1 MTLSPASP
9 TSLALT
15 VYCSSSRQLPAV
27 YTAEAE
33 ALGRLI
39 AQRGHTLVYGGGN
52 IGLMGIVARATL
64 TAGGTVTGVILKE
77 FLDKGY
83 GQDGHEMHVVEDM
96 RARKQRL
103 EELGDAYIVLPG
115 GFGTIEEVSE
125 VLSFRQLGFHAKPI
139 VFVNTNQFF
148 TPLLAFFERAFEE
161 AFIHERFREV
171 YTVVDTPQAALD
183 LIETFPSEQSLLKKL
198 S

>member
-1 MTLSPASP
+1 MTLSPTP
-9 TSLALT
+9 LALT

-52 IGLMGIVARATL
+52 IGLMGAVARAAL
-64 TAGGTVTGVILKE
+64 AEGGQVTGVILKE

-83 GQDGHEMHVVEDM
+83 GQDGHEMHVVDDM
-96 RARKQRL
+96 RARKQGL
-103 EELGDAYIVLPG
+103 EELGDAYIILPG

-125 VLSFRQLGFHAKPI
+125 VLSFKQLGFHTKPI
-139 VFVNTNQFF
+139 VFVNTKQFF
-148 TPLLAFFERAFEE
+148 TPLLAFFDRAFEE
-161 AFIHERFREV
+161 AFIHERFRDV
-171 YTVVDTPQAALD
+171 YAVADTPQAALD
-183 LIETFPSEQSLLKKL
+183 LIEISPPEKPFSKL
-198 S
+198 P